1 MASGLTYQRYVVLL
15 RQHNGLTMIIKKI
28 LAPHVFAS
36 VDSFA
41 EYVPAPC
48 THRPSSHPSGFFV
61 RLALSESN
69 KKSARR
75 AKS

>member
-1 MASGLTYQRYVVLL
+1 MSFYFARI
-15 RQHNGLTMIIKKI
+15 NGLTMIIKKI